1 MADPPVIYLPHG
13 GESPLARCVQYRAD
27 EGSGWLGVAEV
38 FYKHV
43 WKVTDL
49 PVVAPMI
56 GWFFA
61 TPFKPQIERRLNHCP
76 IFNCWG
82 TKGAGKTSLLQL
94 FWRVFG
100 AESEPLS
107 CTETEFALLTLLSS
121 TASIPLVFDE
131 FKPWDMRQDQ
141 VRRFERILR
150 RVYQGEVEHRGKPDL
165 RLIAY
170 HLTAPVAVAGEVAVS
185 TQPALLERIIPVSPS
200 PHWLAEHEE
209 ARTA

>member
-1 MADPPVIYLPHG
+1 MF
-13 GESPLARCVQYRAD
+13 
-27 EGSGWLGVAEV
+27 GV
-38 FYKHV
+38 
-43 WKVTDL
+43 
-49 PVVAPMI
+49 
-56 GWFFA
+56 
-61 TPFKPQIERRLNHCP
+61 
-76 IFNCWG
+76 
-82 TKGAGKTSLLQL
+82 
-94 FWRVFG
+94 
-100 AESEPLS
+100 ESEPLS
-107 CTETEFALLTLLSS
+107 CTETEFTLLTLLSS
-121 TASIPLVFDE
+121 TTSIPLIFDE

-209 ARTA
+209 ACTAYQEIMTSPLSAFAPSYIQWTLRRDFAEDFAKAQRVFDDAISPRTLPERVRHNLLVVVFGLMEFEAFGQTYGLDVPD